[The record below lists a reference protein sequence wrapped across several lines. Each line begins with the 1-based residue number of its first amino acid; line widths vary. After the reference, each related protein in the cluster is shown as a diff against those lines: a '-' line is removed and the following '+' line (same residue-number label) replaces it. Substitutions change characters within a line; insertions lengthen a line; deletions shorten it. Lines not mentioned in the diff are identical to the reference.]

1 MKWFSGLKRNVRI
14 FITVISYLPFII
26 ISTLAGGDVENLSG
40 FMYAVSLIFII
51 LPIVIT
57 VFAVK
62 ADKNKRRERQ
72 AQILKEMNEFSERKR
87 AEEKEKFIA
96 KKLSMIADK
105 KCPSCGGTI
114 GYNEKT
120 DTYACDFCGTPFS
133 LK

>member
-14 FITVISYLPFII
+14 FITVISYLPFVI
-26 ISTLAGGDVENLSG
+26 ISMLTDGEIENLSG

-62 ADKNKRRERQ
+62 ADKKERREKQ
-72 AQILKEMNEFSERKR
+72 AQFLKEMEEISARKK

-96 KKLSMIADK
+96 KKLSVIADK
-105 KCPSCGGTI
+105 KCPSCGGTV

-120 DTYACDFCGTPFS
+120 DTYVCDFCGTPFS

>member
-72 AQILKEMNEFSERKR
+72 AQFLQEMNEISERKR
-87 AEEKEKFIA
+87 R
-96 KKLSMIADK
+96 KKK
-105 KCPSCGGTI
+105 KKSSQR
-114 GYNEKT
+114 NL
-120 DTYACDFCGTPFS
+120 A
-133 LK
+133 